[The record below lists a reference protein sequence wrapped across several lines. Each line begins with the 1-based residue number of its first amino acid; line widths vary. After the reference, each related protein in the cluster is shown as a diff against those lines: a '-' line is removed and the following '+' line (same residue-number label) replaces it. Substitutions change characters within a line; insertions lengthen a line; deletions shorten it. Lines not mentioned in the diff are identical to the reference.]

1 VKSIHNELPEA
12 WREALGDENGA
23 DLELAA
29 RLPELLQSEAA
40 AVSGGLQR
48 LLTSVGEPPLRY
60 APFFDRVGQ
69 LWDLG
74 EDEITAAFA
83 KLKDPAAFQR
93 TPLPGV
99 RVLNV
104 AGGPRTAGAET
115 FLVRFAPGTRF
126 PRHRHPGPEKLLVLE
141 GSYTDTQGVTVRPGD
156 LHEMEPGSEHGFLV
170 AKTEPCIGAAIQYGR
185 EFTGPFMRVI
195 AALFDRKNKK

>member
-1 VKSIHNELPEA
+1 VKPIQNELPEV
-12 WREALGDENGA
+12 WREALGDEDGA
-23 DLELAA
+23 DLEFAA
-29 RLPELLQSEAA
+29 RLPELLEAEA
-40 AVSGGLQR
+40 TPGGGGLDR
-48 LLTSVGEPPLRY
+48 LLKSVGEPPLRY

-74 EDEITAAFA
+74 EDQVSATFA
-83 KLKDPAAFQR
+83 KLKDPSAFQR

-141 GSYTDTQGVTVRPGD
+141 GSYTDTAGTRVGPGD

-170 AKTEPCIGAAIQYGR
+170 DKSEVCIGAAIQYGR
-185 EFTGPFMRVI
+185 EFTGPFMRLI
-195 AALFDRKNKK
+195 AALFDRK

>member
-1 VKSIHNELPEA
+1 VKSIHNDLPEA
-12 WREALGDENGA
+12 WRDALGDEHGA

-29 RLPELLQSEAA
+29 RLPELLEADGA
-40 AVSGGLQR
+40 LASNGLQR
-48 LLTSVGEPPLRY
+48 LLKTVGEPPLRY
-60 APFFDRVGQ
+60 APFFGRVGE

-74 EDEITAAFA
+74 EADVTATFA

-104 AGGPRTAGAET
+104 TGGPRTTGAET
-115 FLVRFAPGTRF
+115 FLVRFSPGTRF

-141 GSYTDTQGVTVRPGD
+141 GSYTDTQGVTVSPGD

-170 AKTEPCIGAAIQYGR
+170 GNGEPCIGAAIQYGR

-195 AALFDRKNKK
+195 AALFDRKK